1 MKTKQ
6 YIGYG
11 GVSHDS
17 QTEAKASFKLA
28 DLGFLH
34 SGKKFDKRFV
44 DPEGTT
50 FGAYDDFFHARY
62 GLHLEFKAADLNG
75 VKTVATSESQLAGQR
90 QRRGGFNIMKDYL
103 DFGWNH
109 SKNKQAIV
117 QSAMTP
123 DRFIVCF
130 AKAPPFAEALA
141 YLKAGVLFCTL
152 ASLPSYLGYI
162 RLKQL
167 GIAAGFSEHYTLTDD
182 AGTAHPAGFT
192 YGPCKVSSH

>member
-17 QTEAKASFKLA
+17 QTEAKASYKLA
-28 DLGFLH
+28 DFGFLH
-34 SGKKFDKRFV
+34 SGKKFDKRFL
-44 DPEGTT
+44 DSEGTS
-50 FGAYDDFFHARY
+50 FGAYPDFYHARY
-62 GLHLEFKAADLNG
+62 GLHLEWKDAELNG

-90 QRRGGFNIMKDYL
+90 QRRGGPNIPKDWL
-103 DFGWNH
+103 DYGWNH

-117 QSAMTP
+117 QAAYTP

-130 AKAPPFAEALA
+130 AKAPPFSEALA
-141 YLKAGVLFCTL
+141 YLKAGVVFCTL

-162 RLKQL
+162 ALKQRGL
-167 GIAAGFSEHYTLTDD
+167 CIGFSESYTLTDE
-182 AGTAHPAGFT
+182 AGTAHAAGYT
-192 YGPCKVSSH
+192 YGPLMH

>member
-11 GVSHDS
+11 GKCHDS
-17 QTEAKASFKLA
+17 QPEAKASFRLA

-34 SGKKFDKRFV
+34 SGKKFDKRFL
-44 DPEGTT
+44 DPEGTD

-75 VKTVATSESQLAGQR
+75 VKTKASSDKQLEAKKAW
-90 QRRGGFNIMKDYL
+90 RGGSLNMKDYL
-103 DFGWNH
+103 DYGWNH
-109 SKNKQAIV
+109 SKTKQAIV
-117 QSAMTP
+117 QAAYTP

-130 AKAPPFAEALA
+130 DKAPPFAEALA
-141 YLKAGVLFCTL
+141 YLKAGVVFCTL
-152 ASLPSYLGYI
+152 ASLPSYLCYI

-167 GIAAGFSEHYTLTDD
+167 GIAAGFSEHYTLTDE

>member
-1 MKTKQ
+1 MKPEQ
-6 YIGYG
+6 YIGYA

-17 QTEAKASFKLA
+17 QAEAQASFKLA
-28 DLGFLH
+28 DLGFLR
-34 SGKKFDKRFV
+34 SGKKFDKRFL

-50 FGAYDDFFHARY
+50 FGAYDDFYHARY
-62 GLHLEFKAADLNG
+62 GLHLEFKAAGLNG
-75 VKTVATSESQLAGQR
+75 VKTKASSDKQLEAKKAW
-90 QRRGGFNIMKDYL
+90 RGGSNIPKDYL

-117 QSAMTP
+117 QAAYTP

-141 YLKAGVLFCTL
+141 YLKAGVVFCTL
-152 ASLPSYLGYI
+152 ASLPSYLGYV

-167 GIAAGFSEHYTLTDD
+167 GLCVGFSEHYTLTDE
-182 AGTAHPAGFT
+182 AGTAQPAGFT
-192 YGPCKVSSH
+192 YWPA